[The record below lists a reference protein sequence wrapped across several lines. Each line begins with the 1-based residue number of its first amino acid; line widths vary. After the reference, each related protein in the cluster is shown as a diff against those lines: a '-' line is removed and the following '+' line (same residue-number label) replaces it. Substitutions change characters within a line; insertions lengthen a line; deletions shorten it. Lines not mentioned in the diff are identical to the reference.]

1 MDFSKL
7 SAMFFG
13 VIFIIILYFII
24 FYALKIMYKDVKG
37 GGRRKPQIRKKNHG
51 LEVLEAP
58 DNSDLKVGTVI
69 PVRSTIT
76 LGRNE
81 GNSIVLVDLHASGNH
96 ARLLIKNEVL
106 YIEDLNSTN
115 GTFINGEKIKGKIKL
130 FSKDIIKIG
139 MTKFKVLG

>member
-69 PVRSTIT
+69 PIRSTIT